1 MYCKIVTTSSGEN
14 LVRLRKSRNL
24 TQRRVAEAIGVTDQA
39 ISNWERGKTELRLTA
54 VQWVNL
60 INILQCS
67 PKALVEDLKPSVEGA
82 Q

>member
-1 MYCKIVTTSSGEN
+1 MGTSTGEKIA
-14 LVRLRKSRNL
+14 RLRKHRNL
-24 TQRRVAEAIGVTDQA
+24 TQRRVAEAVGVTDQA

-60 INILQCS
+60 IEVLQCS
-67 PKALVEDLKPSVEGA
+67 PKDLVEDRQPCVEGE

>member
-1 MYCKIVTTSSGEN
+1 MATSTGEN
-14 LVRLRKSRNL
+14 LVKLRKSRNL
-24 TQRRVAEAIGVTDQA
+24 TQRQVAEAVGVTDQA

-60 INILQCS
+60 IKVLQCS
-67 PKALVEDLKPSVEGA
+67 PKELVEDLKPNVEVV

>member
-1 MYCKIVTTSSGEN
+1 MK
-14 LVRLRKSRNL
+14 LRKNRNL
-24 TQRRVAEAIGVTDQA
+24 TQRQVAEAVGVTDQA

-60 INILQCS
+60 MEVLQCS
-67 PKALVEDLKPSVEGA
+67 PKELVKDFQPNVEVV